1 MRKVAIVVLAAS
13 DTPEGRGRMVHA
25 LYSAKEFRDAGDAVK
40 LIFDGIG
47 VTWLK
52 AFAKREDQF
61 TQHYGETFDAVKD
74 TIMGACNFCA
84 SVRFDINDTIQSE
97 GYTLLGPDGGHH
109 SFRDLIADGYQIIT
123 L

>member
-1 MRKVAIVVLAAS
+1 MSKVAIVVSAAS

-25 LYSAKEFRDAGDAVK
+25 LYSAKEFKEAGDDVK

-47 VTWLK
+47 VTWLE
-52 AFAKREDQF
+52 AFAKRADRF
-61 TQHYGETFDAVKD
+61 TEHYGPTFDEVKD

-84 SVRFDINDTIQSE
+84 SVRFDINETIQSE
-97 GYTLLGPDGGHH
+97 GYPLLGQDGGHH
-109 SFRDLIADGYQIIT
+109 SFRDLVADGYQIIT

>member
-1 MRKVAIVVLAAS
+1 MSKVAIVVLTAS

-25 LYSAKEFRDAGDAVK
+25 MYSARELKEAGDEVK

-47 VTWLK
+47 VTWLE
-52 AFAKREDQF
+52 AFAKREDNF
-61 TQHYGETFDAVKD
+61 TQHYGETFDAIKD

-84 SVRFDINDTIQSE
+84 MVRFDIKDTVKSE
-97 GYTLLGPDGGHH
+97 EYTLLGEEGGHH
-109 SFRDLIADGYQIIT
+109 SLRDLITDGYQIIT